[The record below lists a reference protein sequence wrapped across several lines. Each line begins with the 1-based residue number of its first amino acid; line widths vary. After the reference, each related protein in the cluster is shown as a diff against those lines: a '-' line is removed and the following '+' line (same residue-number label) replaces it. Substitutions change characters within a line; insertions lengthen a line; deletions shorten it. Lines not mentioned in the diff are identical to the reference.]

1 MKRIDLWAAYYDSDY
16 LDGVGGPCMGFRLC
30 SKKDRRDLEELGLL
44 NLEELGLLNR
54 GEILILNYLEAVIN
68 ERLRGKN
75 K

>member
-16 LDGVGGPCMGFRLC
+16 MDLNDYLDGLGGPCMDFRLC

-44 NLEELGLLNR
+44 NY